1 FSAIGG
7 VLGVALAPA
16 GVSVMAQLT
25 PRGFPPQTTSILDL
39 RLLSFALV
47 VSLATGVAFSL
58 LPAIQA
64 ARASMRDAMQQGA
77 RSSVGGTGRFTRD
90 ALVVL
95 QVAAAL
101 VLLAGAGL
109 MLRTMA
115 NLRAIDLG
123 FRPDHVLT
131 LRTSLPALK

>member
-1 FSAIGG
+1 MVFSFVPA
-7 VLGVALAPA
+7 LHACADVAA
-16 GVSVMAQLT
+16 
-25 PRGFPPQTTSILDL
+25 D
-39 RLLSFALV
+39 AL
-47 VSLATGVAFSL
+47 
-58 LPAIQA
+58 
-64 ARASMRDAMQQGA
+64 QQGA
-77 RSSVGGTGRFTRD
+77 RSAVGGRDRCTRD

-123 FRPDHVLT
+123 FRPDHLLT
-131 LRTSLPALK
+131 LRTTLPQTKYRDPAEAARVLRPRRRGRATRCPASSAPRTSRRCRF